1 MKILKLVFQFV
12 LLGIALVSILPHLLP
27 NFWFTDIFSHFKL
40 QYVIILM
47 FLLLPA
53 ALFPAKKRIFQIVLI
68 LILIMWNSW
77 FIVPLY
83 MQDKVMM
90 ENSGEPVSILSMN
103 LLASNYNYNKA
114 LDLIREKDPDIVVFQ
129 ELSLQWEAQLQDLY
143 LHYPFRQMHPQN
155 NNFGIGILS
164 KFPMNSEVT
173 NFGKGFPPSVL
184 GEIKVDR
191 ELLTI
196 LATHPFPPVGQD
208 RFEYRNEQLEEIAQ
222 LSNKQSGNFIV
233 AGDLNTSSYSFH
245 FGELLKNGNLYDSRK
260 GFGIAS
266 TWPAD
271 YLIMR
276 TTLDHILYKGNIQ
289 VLTRKTENSIGSDH
303 LPVYLHIVI

>member
-12 LLGIALVSILPHLLP
+12 LLGIVLVSILPHLLP

-40 QYVIILM
+40 QYVTILM
-47 FLLLPA
+47 FFLLPA
-53 ALFPAKKRIFQIVLI
+53 ALYPAKKRIFQIVLI
-68 LILIMWNSW
+68 LILIIWNSW

-83 MQDKVMM
+83 AQDKVMM
-90 ENSGEPVSILSMN
+90 ENSGESLSILSMN
-103 LLASNYNYNKA
+103 LLAANTNYNKA

-129 ELSLQWEAQLQDLY
+129 ELSPQWEEQLQDLF
-143 LHYPFRQMHPQN
+143 LRYPFSQMHPQN
-155 NNFGIGILS
+155 NNFGIGVLS
-164 KFPMNSEVT
+164 KFPMNSAVT
-173 NFGKGFPPSVL
+173 DLGKGFPPSVL

-191 ELLTI
+191 KLFTI

-208 RFEYRNEQLEEIAQ
+208 RFEFRNEQLKEIAK
-222 LSNKQSGNFIV
+222 LSNKQPGNFIV
-233 AGDLNTSSYSFH
+233 AGDLNTSSYSLH
-245 FGELLKNGNLYDSRK
+245 FRELLKNGNLQDSRK

-271 YLIMR
+271 FLIMR

-289 VLTRKTENSIGSDH
+289 VLSRKTESSIGSDH
-303 LPVYLHIVI
+303 LPVYLEIGF